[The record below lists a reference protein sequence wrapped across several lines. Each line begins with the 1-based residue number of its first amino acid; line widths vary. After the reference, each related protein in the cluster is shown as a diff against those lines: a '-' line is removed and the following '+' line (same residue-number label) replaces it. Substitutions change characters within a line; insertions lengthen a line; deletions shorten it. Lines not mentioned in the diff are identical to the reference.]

1 VRHQALDAAVGRS
14 TNLLVSHMACGD
26 EQHFTRIAPHCV
38 LGASLSF
45 PPPETL
51 TDVQAEIEAAVR
63 AAAASDD
70 WLRANPPQIE
80 FLAGV
85 TGAEV
90 SVEHPLYRT
99 TAEAIVAVTGEQPYV
114 NAMHTSSDIRVP
126 MVQKGI
132 PTVGLGP
139 LGGDLSQNGQT
150 DEWVDVEDY
159 LRGVKVA
166 ASIIVGWCEAS

>member
-1 VRHQALDAAVGRS
+1 MLLNALLPTRDIGTDPAKIRDWAQAAEDLGYHCIEVPDHVFGAAPRGDWTPLYS
-14 TNLLVSHMACGD
+14 EHDPFHETFTMMA
-26 EQHFTRIAPHCV
+26 
-38 LGASLSF
+38 
-45 PPPETL
+45 
-51 TDVQAEIEAAVR
+51 
-63 AAAASDD
+63 
-70 WLRANPPQIE
+70 

-90 SVEHPLYRT
+90 KTEHPLYKLT
-99 TAEAIVAVTGEQPYV
+99 SDAIVATTGRPPYV

-139 LGGDLSQNGQT
+139 LGGDLSQNGKI

-166 ASIIVGWCEAS
+166 ASARSR